1 MADMSNPVISH
12 AVSFLT
18 GLVPLVVYLLTS
30 QRKKL
35 GYAINMNFEIVTVNK
50 AEMVDRITI
59 LVDGKQTKEV
69 RSTEITL
76 RNIGVKDIQDQA
88 IQIVF
93 SPPAEIINSQFA
105 YSPPGFIPEIKLNP
119 KNMIEL
125 VVPLM
130 NPGDRIT
137 IQCLT
142 ANNPSGACQVL
153 AKGPNL
159 ITKRFN
165 QELFVSPIT
174 NGIVTSISILIWLL
188 SAGWFALRVLE
199 NPTGQ
204 PVWAQVFGGV
214 LMLLLT
220 ATLSRILYEA
230 IIRAVNR
237 VCEFARKKANNES

>member
-1 MADMSNPVISH
+1 MADLSNPVVSH

-18 GLVPLVVYLLTS
+18 GLVPLAVYLLTS

-35 GYAINMNFEIVTVNK
+35 GYAITRNFEIVTVNK

-76 RNIGVKDIQDQA
+76 CNIGAKDIQDQA

-93 SPPAEIINSQFA
+93 SLPAEIINSQFA
-105 YSPPGFIPEIKLNP
+105 YNPPGFVPEIKLNP

-137 IQCLT
+137 VQCLT
-142 ANNPSGACQVL
+142 ANNPSGACQIL

-165 QELFVSPIT
+165 PELFVSPIT
-174 NGIVTSISILIWLL
+174 NGIVASICFLIWFL
-188 SAGWFALRVLE
+188 SEGGFVLRVLE

-204 PVWAQVFGGV
+204 PVWAQIFGGV
-214 LMLLLT
+214 VMLLLT
-220 ATLSRILYEA
+220 AVISRILYEA

-237 VCEFARKKANNES
+237 ACESARKKANNEF